1 MATTAEIAAKM
12 PWWKEPTKD
21 QWLAWW
27 AAWLGWTLD
36 AFDFTIFLLIMV
48 PIAQEFGVPLSAV
61 TAVFSITLVLRLLG
75 ATASGWLADRAGR
88 KLPLRLS
95 VLGYSAV

>member
-1 MATTAEIAAKM
+1 MTIAAATANPV

-75 ATASGWLADRAGR
+75 PTASGWLPDPVGR
-88 KLPLRLS
+88 KLPLS
-95 VLGYSAV
+95 FSGPGHS

>member
-1 MATTAEIAAKM
+1 VDGWPLFAGFRGDPSILRSLLEMSGRNGMSTAADTTRQI

-21 QWLAWW
+21 QWIAWW

-48 PIAQEFGVPLSAV
+48 PISQEFGVPMTEVALS
-61 TAVFSITLVLRLLG
+61 
-75 ATASGWLADRAGR
+75 
-88 KLPLRLS
+88 
-95 VLGYSAV
+95 